1 MDELQKLY
9 DVLVRDGYYTKSF
22 DDFQVQF
29 QDPGYQDKVY
39 GVVER
44 DGLFTK
50 GRDAFA
56 QKYVSEPVKKKE
68 ESSVPL
74 WLQKQEQPKPE
85 PTLPFLESKPS
96 GISLGSQR
104 VPETAPMFE
113 APPMRTPEEAQAIV
127 EAPEDLSKATESEQG
142 WLLNAVS
149 SLDRGFYKN
158 LIGNPVK
165 GMGTLLEGA
174 TSKVFGGTGKGPISD
189 ALISFGNYYN
199 NAIDELAPQDE
210 DFKNS
215 LSDQF
220 GQAFG
225 QVASLIMTGGIAG
238 AGKQGAAVATAAPT
252 GIVGAAGAA
261 GKQIASSL
269 ASPTAISGGLSMGQ
283 AEFDRAKQMG
293 ATDDQAYEIFYK
305 NAAVGSV
312 LEQIPVMQFLKRF
325 NQSTAGGVANYIKTK
340 GVAGLTGGFEEMTTE
355 VLQQL
360 YANKSAQEVYN
371 INQEILEGVGES
383 GGVGFGVGFLLNA
396 MGARAKMLKKEGKPQ
411 EAQAIETQIEQF
423 ESKPQGPT
431 PTYSVNGIK
440 IESPEVI
447 NQMIENMDV
456 TDLSNSNI
464 EITND
469 PELSTKLQDK
479 MVTSSIK
486 EEVRSANPDLDED
499 TLDQITALEKERK
512 KFEGKKTQSAKDKL
526 ASINLQIKTLQE
538 NAVQKPSTEES
549 VLRAEESQVG
559 LQEVGEGDA
568 KEQAVTQE
576 VVKETESK
584 IKRRDLF
591 DGVGAFSS
599 QLGGSDVDAVPVSHS
614 ENNGIELVQ
623 YANPKTGSVD
633 VIVTGTSEND
643 FVGFY
648 RIYENGKPTNK
659 WSSKFENQSRN
670 KENFK
675 TMIGGVQAILPEGH
689 EYTEKTSISTDGL
702 RVWNQQL
709 DRGYEIQYDQNGNPI
724 TNEVAINGDAIVNE
738 LGIDVKPGTFDN
750 IRVTTNEQFDKV
762 KNALVPYL
770 TKMGLNESNIKWE
783 NGTVKIDLPV
793 LRKSSQDVQEEVV
806 TPDAEVQAAFD
817 RLEIPEDVE
826 TLPGIDDELN
836 KINESIGRVKEE
848 GNTRDDERTLMDLG
862 DKIARAKRNVAS
874 AEDTEAAIEELRQA
888 QKERDDFE
896 QSIEKRKNF
905 NTVDALISEEI
916 YQKDRDKE
924 TYEYQELFDQDPRLA
939 ALQSAKDMAEFAKE
953 NNRGDD
959 RVKTYENN
967 IKILEEDIAKFPV
980 KKAEVVSPA
989 TPVVEAKPKVSS
1001 KTPKAKS
1008 VPIPVAI
1015 PKPTPATPVVKE
1027 QAVATPKVAKTKAVA
1042 PVKEEVAPVK
1052 EAAPAPTTKAVG
1064 PVALQ
1069 EEYTNKIAEVR
1080 LNNDKSRTPKQI
1092 DQRVEELQA
1101 EYKKLKAEMAA
1112 PKPKAKVEAKP
1123 KAEAKPA
1130 PAKVVSKK
1138 DQQEIK
1144 ALEEEIGYQDR
1155 QIEDA
1160 IEEIGNTKYN
1170 LKEALAEIKKKRDE
1184 LKGKKMSKEE
1194 RQEAK
1199 DELEAE
1205 INEAKEEH
1213 DTYLEQYNDQLA
1225 EAKKEKKKAETKL
1238 AKLQA
1243 KQAEP
1248 VSVVQE
1254 EEPSYDDIKDLD
1266 VSDPTFLEIVEGFLD
1281 DMDDGL
1287 SEFGRGNLSS
1297 GMAIP
1302 LAKAIIK
1309 SLKVLV
1315 KAGITLQEAIKR
1327 VAAENNLEAKDIV
1340 NMIKELDSAQSPMVK
1355 LKAQI
1360 KAEIEAVKI
1369 AGREVNAA
1377 TQAIVNY
1384 FNFNAE
1390 RGNLTRRDLG
1400 RVINVIAKVKDQKSL
1415 DKAAD
1420 KIFEIID
1427 KAKTD
1432 VIEVSQSKALVSQIK
1447 LEARAALNAK
1457 KDVNQKRKDLSNV
1470 IKEMETTGKIST
1482 AKAQTLLNKISKVNL
1497 DNPASVDSFL
1507 DYVENVFE
1515 NAAYEA
1521 ELVDIKSKLAKMK
1534 ANIKKVKV
1542 GSDEVLIPLL
1552 NRLASIN
1559 PSFIPAESF
1568 ESYKELVDMLG
1579 ASTAV
1584 LDLTKNISEI
1594 TEQTKS
1600 ILDQVDNQLSVIPEL
1615 TTKLFDYDKAVLT
1628 EDGALDYSKT
1638 LDKMEEDK
1646 VIDEDEKALM
1656 KKYKSYIMPKVM
1668 KIPKTEQELA
1678 AEKKVLIDEI
1688 KKTSPSIAKSLASD
1702 LEKLDAEELIKLS
1715 KTSAAEMLTNKELED
1730 LLGIFNNIEN
1740 GFYSSY
1746 ANQLLVKL
1754 RSNKRGNILA
1764 KALEKIEIPS
1774 VINQK
1779 AKIMDRGKALYD
1791 RMEKGY
1797 LYYIDEMLNNF
1808 KTKDIYDSTL
1818 EPLAQGADPYK
1829 INVDRINKQLQ
1840 DAKNKIVK
1848 HFNRKPNKFIE
1859 SMRKMAIY
1867 RMEREWIQNPD
1878 LRDSK
1883 VVNPAIDYINA
1894 TVDAK
1899 KTKYGKRDKENLMKI
1914 AEEYGIKNSEGKI
1927 VNINMEKL
1935 YNSFSAPEKSAL
1947 ELFDKINKS
1956 LEDKASFA
1964 TDITRGNKV
1973 YFHNGYNHLGVLS
1986 TDPNDADPI
1995 QEFQNRFNGTN
2006 IVSTK
2011 GKSLIERTGGAKPV
2025 DFDIFSTVQ
2034 RGAKFVLMDYYMTN
2048 PVRETRRTIKVA
2060 REVMKKDGKLNED
2073 ADQLLDMIEEATEN
2087 ALQSMLSQ
2095 SLIRDMPIDKA
2106 MKSVARAGVTSM
2118 LASTDKFAK
2127 EIISNTTWIL
2137 LYGRKEWMRGA
2148 NVMKK
2153 EKPEDTLALAEASD
2167 STTMSRVFGANPLGL
2182 KLIDP
2187 DLLYNQTGVSDDQ
2200 LKGSFGNTMATIY
2213 NYSLRPTQNTAVA
2226 TASAILSTPDK
2237 WMMQPLWRGAYDTAF
2252 EAITGQKIDMG
2263 KVKSNDVDYLL
2274 KNKDAMRAAAR
2285 QADSVAAAAGTVD
2298 NPFMKSLRAFTPE
2311 NRSPMVKFLRRYNS
2325 FLTNFSVGEF
2335 LSARRGIHAAMGN
2348 GMISKEQGKWLL
2360 AATIARMASY
2370 QALAGLSLMGLY
2382 NMFTGEDDED
2392 DDKSIL
2398 QKTGQALANTFTTL
2412 MMGTEGNLL
2421 RSAASWGIEK
2431 ANEEYGDILREGE
2444 YDPYEDAIQYTF
2456 MAPSSKGK
2464 KLDFLDVII
2473 NTSGPYSPVLKTTN
2487 LAIKKMN
2494 EEPKKEASAIKRS
2507 EDELMIRL
2515 PLEVIGNTGFLPFY
2529 KDIRNIVNKS
2539 IYKELDKEMKE
2550 NESKEEEF
2558 KPMGLD
2564 KSDLKRY
2571 YPEIYEQYYG
2581 EGTEEAANRK
2591 LEREKNI
2598 LEQRIKDDYYN
2609 YVPKQNIK
2617 PSSERR
2623 STNRSAERRSI
2634 NRRSTRD

>member
-252 GIVGAAGAA
+252 GIVGTAGAA

-325 NQSTAGGVANYIKTK
+325 NKSTAGGVANYIKTK

-526 ASINLQIKTLQE
+526 ASINSQIKTLQE
-538 NAVQKPSTEES
+538 NAVQKPSTEEG
-549 VLRAEESQVG
+549 VLRPEEPQVG
-559 LQEVGEGDA
+559 LQEVGEGDTQV
-568 KEQAVTQE
+568 QAPTEE
-576 VVKETESK
+576 VVKE
-584 IKRRDLF
+584 
-591 DGVGAFSS
+591 
-599 QLGGSDVDAVPVSHS
+599 
-614 ENNGIELVQ
+614 
-623 YANPKTGSVD
+623 
-633 VIVTGTSEND
+633 
-643 FVGFY
+643 
-648 RIYENGKPTNK
+648 
-659 WSSKFENQSRN
+659 
-670 KENFK
+670 
-675 TMIGGVQAILPEGH
+675 
-689 EYTEKTSISTDGL
+689 
-702 RVWNQQL
+702 
-709 DRGYEIQYDQNGNPI
+709 
-724 TNEVAINGDAIVNE
+724 
-738 LGIDVKPGTFDN
+738 
-750 IRVTTNEQFDKV
+750 
-762 KNALVPYL
+762 
-770 TKMGLNESNIKWE
+770 
-783 NGTVKIDLPV
+783 
-793 LRKSSQDVQEEVV
+793 EVV
-806 TPDAEVQAAFD
+806 TAEPKAAPPTDEDLQAAFD
-817 RLEIPEDVE
+817 RLEMPEDVE

-874 AEDTEAAIEELRQA
+874 AEDTEAAIDELRQA

-905 NTVDALISEEI
+905 NTVTNLIADEI
-916 YQKDRDKE
+916 ESSKDTRFP
-924 TYEYQELFDQDPRLA
+924 YEYQELFDQDPRLA
-939 ALQSAKDMAEFAKE
+939 ALQSTKDMIAFSKE
-953 NNRGDD
+953 NNRGED
-959 RVKTYENN
+959 RVKTYEDN

-980 KKAEVVSPA
+980 KEAVSPA
-989 TPVVEAKPKVSS
+989 TPVVASMGEVSIESAFDEDGEIDYDAEEAVKEIARARNLGITRDRELATVAKDEDGNIIGGAFTSYDNETGEYTFDVVVSEGAEGSGVGSKLLNSVIEIPSDIKEFNPKAKVKVDVVNPQMQAMLEKRGFEVTERTGTDRVTMEKAKPKKKVSS

-1015 PKPTPATPVVKE
+1015 PKPTPPTPVVKE

-1042 PVKEEVAPVK
+1042 PAKEEVAPVK

-1069 EEYTNKIAEVR
+1069 QEYTNKIAEVR

-1092 DQRVEELQA
+1092 DQRVKELQA
-1101 EYKKLKAEMAA
+1101 EYNKLKAEMTA

-1144 ALEEEIGYQDR
+1144 ALEDEIEYQDR

-1205 INEAKEEH
+1205 IDEAKEEH

-1225 EAKKEKKKAETKL
+1225 DARKEKKKAEAKL

-1248 VSVVQE
+1248 VSVVE
-1254 EEPSYDDIKDLD
+1254 EEAPSYDDIKDLD
-1266 VSDPTFLEIVEGFLD
+1266 LTDETNLKKVLRKLD
-1281 DMDDGL
+1281 GIDKGL
-1287 SEFGRGNLSS
+1287 SDFSRGNLSM
-1297 GMAIP
+1297 GMAVP
-1302 LAKAIIK
+1302 LAKAIVK

-1327 VAAENNLEAKDIV
+1327 VAAENNLETKDIV

-1415 DKAAD
+1415 NKAAD

-1668 KIPKTEQELA
+1668 KVPKTEQELA

-1973 YFHNGYNHLGVLS
+1973 YFHNGYNHLSVLS

-2137 LYGRKEWMRGA
+2137 LYGRKEWSRGA
-2148 NVMKK
+2148 NVMKN

-2167 STTMSRVFGANPLGL
+2167 STMMSRVFGANPLGL

-2200 LKGSFGNTMATIY
+2200 LKGSFGNTMSTIY

-2252 EAITGQKIDMG
+2252 EAITGQKIDME

-2348 GMISKEQGKWLL
+2348 GMISKEQGGWLL